1 MKRPE
6 RAGYWRLRPR
16 SPAPG
21 TVLGP
26 VAAIP
31 VGQAREYAFGIG
43 PSAFRMLVV
52 RTAPDAVVGYLN
64 ICPHYSQTLNRK
76 GDAFLSGDGTSL
88 MCSQHFA
95 LFRIED
101 GVCFAGA
108 CPGEALDPVP
118 VELKEGT
125 IRISAKD

>member
-1 MKRPE
+1 MTELPRD
-6 RAGYWRLRPR
+6 GYWRLRPR

-26 VAAIP
+26 LDGIA
-31 VGQAREYAFGIG
+31 VGQAKEYVFGLG
-43 PSAFRMLVV
+43 PSAFRMIVV
-52 RTAPDAVVGYLN
+52 RTAQDAVVGYLN

-76 GDAFLSGDGTSL
+76 ADAFLSPDGTSL

-95 LFRIED
+95 LFRIAD
-101 GVCFAGA
+101 GVCFSGA

-118 VELKEGT
+118 VELHDGQ
-125 IRISAKD
+125 IRISPDI

>member
-1 MKRPE
+1 MNTPTPE
-6 RAGYWRLRPR
+6 GYWRLRPR

-21 TVLGP
+21 TILGP
-26 VAAIP
+26 VDAIAI
-31 VGQAREYAFGIG
+31 GQAKEYAFGVG
-43 PSAFRMLVV
+43 PSAFRMIVV
-52 RTAPDAVVGYLN
+52 RTAPNAVVGYLN

-76 GDAFLSGDGTSL
+76 GDEFLSPDGISL
-88 MCSQHFA
+88 LCSQHFA

-118 VELKEGT
+118 VELHDGN
-125 IRISAKD
+125 IRICPDI